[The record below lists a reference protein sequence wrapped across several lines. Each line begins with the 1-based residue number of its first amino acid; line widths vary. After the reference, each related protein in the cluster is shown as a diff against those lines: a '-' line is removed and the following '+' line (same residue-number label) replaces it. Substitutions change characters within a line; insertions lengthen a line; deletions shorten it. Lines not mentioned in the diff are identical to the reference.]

1 MAKAKKTM
9 KSRKSASMHPSIN
22 VRSANDVKAALNLFK
37 KSPIVLVLFYANWC
51 PHCHSY
57 MPVWDKLSKT
67 PGRNMP
73 MIAAE
78 QAIAEPIVSA
88 ITENGSPMTVDSY
101 PKIIAVSKAPN
112 GQNVGV
118 EIPNARDEEVMSNMV
133 KNANVIE
140 RERERESPIINNI
153 NKTYSPVRSSNLI
166 ANIPSEPSGPSGQQ
180 AETLSSDIYLAKEQ
194 TPESIA
200 AEIEMP
206 PMSEPMLAQEQEQE
220 QELQPQPQK
229 GGSLYESLA
238 TFTTGAAPAATLLI
252 AQQMLRKSRA
262 SRRARKMLKSRRVS
276 FLKKFR
282 NKTRRYNK
290 RR

>member
-88 ITENGSPMTVDSY
+88 ITENGSPMTVNSY

-118 EIPNARDEEVMSNMV
+118 EIPNARNEEVMSNMV

-140 RERERESPIINNI
+140 SESDSPIINNI

-166 ANIPSEPSGPSGQQ
+166 ANIPSEPSGPSSQQ

-200 AEIEMP
+200 AETEMP
-206 PMSEPMLAQEQEQE
+206 PMAEPML
-220 QELQPQPQK
+220 ELELEPQLQPQK

-262 SRRARKMLKSRRVS
+262 SRSARKMLKSRRVS